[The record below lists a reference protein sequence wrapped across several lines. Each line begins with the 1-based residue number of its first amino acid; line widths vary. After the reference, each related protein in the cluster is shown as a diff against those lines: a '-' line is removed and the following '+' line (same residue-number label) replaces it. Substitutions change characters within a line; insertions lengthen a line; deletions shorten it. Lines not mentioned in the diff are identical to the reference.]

1 MNAILTRQEAADY
14 LGISTDTLDR
24 LRSAGRIVGA
34 RISARLVRFR
44 RDELDAYLT
53 QCQTQPSSRSTP
65 PPSGTSNGGKMDG
78 RAALQLARQIAQRQR
93 RS

>member
-34 RISARLVRFR
+34 RMIS
-44 RDELDAYLT
+44 ELDDVIATL
-53 QCQTQPSSRSTP
+53 R
-65 PPSGTSNGGKMDG
+65 
-78 RAALQLARQIAQRQR
+78 ALQA
-93 RS
+93 STGEGEG